1 MIKIRIH
8 GRGGQGVVIASK
20 ILVAAAVFEGKHGNA
35 IPDFTFERRG
45 APVKA
50 FVRISDEYI
59 VEKTQVYNPDH
70 LIVFDSSIKTVVNF
84 YEGIKDGCTLVIN
97 SPSTVTDFPERIGT
111 IGYVDANK
119 IVIPL
124 FGSPVVNTCMLGAFV
139 KTTKLVSLD
148 SIIHGISE
156 VLDNLDSETLEKNIQ
171 AAKMGFRETN
181 VFGKGDG
188 CGRT

>member
-59 VEKTQVYNPDH
+59 MEKTQVYEPNH
-70 LIVFDSSIKTVVNF
+70 LIVFDRSIKTVVNF
-84 YEGIKDGCTLVIN
+84 YEGIENGCTLIIN
-97 SPSTVTDFPERIGT
+97 SPNPITDFPERIDT
-111 IGYVDANK
+111 IGYVDASK
-119 IVIPL
+119 IAIPL
-124 FGSPVVNTCMLGAFV
+124 FGSPVVNTCMLGAFT
-139 KTTKLVSLD
+139 KTTNLVSLD
-148 SIIHGISE
+148 SVIYGISE
-156 VLDNLDSETLEKNIQ
+156 VLENLDDETLEKNIQ
-171 AAKMGFRETN
+171 AAKTGFIGTN
-181 VFGKGDG
+181 IVRKGD
-188 CGRT
+188 